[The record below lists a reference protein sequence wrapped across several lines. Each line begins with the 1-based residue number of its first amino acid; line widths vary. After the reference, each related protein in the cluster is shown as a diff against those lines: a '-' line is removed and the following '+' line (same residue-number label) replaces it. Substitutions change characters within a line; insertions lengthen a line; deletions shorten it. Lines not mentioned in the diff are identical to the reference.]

1 MNEYIEQME
10 AHMDCGGTVGAP
22 AIRNLIDQ
30 IKRAD
35 RLRAAIVYCFEAAVF
50 AGLVAVILAYV
61 IVFSA

>member
-1 MNEYIEQME
+1 MKEYIEQME